1 MRTDYRER
9 AIECFQLAHET
20 PNPQH
25 GTRLLNMAFAWMR
38 LHDQAEK
45 NAKADLT
52 YETPLP
58 RPREQ
63 TVPQQQQQQ
72 QRAKNES

>member
-1 MRTDYRER
+1 
-9 AIECFQLAHET
+9 
-20 PNPQH
+20 
-25 GTRLLNMAFAWMR
+25 MAFAWMR